1 MALNIEEEKK
11 EAPAVPEE
19 AGRGEF
25 LAGKGG
31 EPGKLKRATEYVLE
45 IIKVVLISLAIIIP
59 VRYFLIQP
67 FYVKGASM
75 EPNFYDH
82 EYLIIDEISYR
93 LNSPLRGDIVV
104 FKYPR
109 DPSQYFIK
117 RIIGLPGETVQIKE
131 GAVTIYNKD
140 NSAGTLLSE
149 NYLDSEVKTFGDRT
163 VALGSSE
170 YFIMGDNRLA
180 SFDSRSFGP
189 IDRKYIVGKVWVRGW
204 PLDKLKVFERPEYG
218 F

>member
-1 MALNIEEEKK
+1 MPPVAPGSESKK
-11 EAPAVPEE
+11 ETTM
-19 AGRGEF
+19 
-25 LAGKGG
+25 
-31 EPGKLKRATEYVLE
+31 KRLTEYILE
-45 IIKVVLISLAIIIP
+45 IIKVVLISLAIIVP

-75 EPNFYDH
+75 EPNFFDH

-93 LNSPLRGDIVV
+93 FGEPDRGDIVV

-117 RIIGLPGETVQIKE
+117 RIIGLPNETLEIKDGEII
-131 GAVTIYNKD
+131 IYNKD
-140 NSAGTLLSE
+140 RSEGVLLNE
-149 NYLDSEVKTFGDRT
+149 EYLDESVKT
-163 VALGSSE
+163 LGNRVLSLGADE

-189 IDRKYIVGKVWVRGW
+189 INKNLIIGRVWFRGW
-204 PLDKLKVFERPEYG
+204 PFDKIKVFETPEYN